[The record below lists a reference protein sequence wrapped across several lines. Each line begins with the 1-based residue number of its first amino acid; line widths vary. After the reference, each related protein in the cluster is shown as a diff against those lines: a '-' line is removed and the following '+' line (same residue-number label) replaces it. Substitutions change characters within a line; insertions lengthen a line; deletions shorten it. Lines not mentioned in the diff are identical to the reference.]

1 MYEDSMAALDS
12 YINKIVELAQDVE
25 VEDPIDWGMLQI
37 SEENAYRLI
46 AMNVVNQFD
55 KYSVHER
62 QIMIA
67 TITKLVVENFVLNLK
82 LQKAQNGN

>member
-1 MYEDSMAALDS
+1 MYEDSMAALDA

-25 VEDPIDWGMLQI
+25 VEDPIDWGMLTI

-67 TITKLVVENFVLNLK
+67 TITKLVV
-82 LQKAQNGN
+82 

>member
-1 MYEDSMAALDS
+1 MYEDSMAALDA

-25 VEDPIDWGMLQI
+25 VEDPIDWGMLTI